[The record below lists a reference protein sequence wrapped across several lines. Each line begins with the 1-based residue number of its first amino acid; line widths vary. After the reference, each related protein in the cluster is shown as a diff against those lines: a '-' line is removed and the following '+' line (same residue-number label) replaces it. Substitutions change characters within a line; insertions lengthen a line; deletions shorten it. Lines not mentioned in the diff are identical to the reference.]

1 MKNGYPPII
10 IRAEN
15 RLKYYTALDKAHTTH
30 NNDDFIKLVIE
41 ELDKTFDLYLK
52 YMN

>member
-15 RLKYYTALDKAHTTH
+15 RLKYYGALDKAHTT
-30 NNDDFIKLVIE
+30 NSNVDFIKLVIE

-52 YMN
+52 YVK

>member
-15 RLKYYTALDKAHTTH
+15 RLKYYGALDKAHTT
-30 NNDDFIKLVIE
+30 NSNVDFIKLVI
-41 ELDKTFDLYLK
+41 D
-52 YMN
+52 